1 MFLEWTK
8 HLISLNF
15 TGISGQCSFNE
26 VGAGV
31 LSHSAQWYIFSLALP
46 KMMGI
51 TFREDLSND
60 KASWPP
66 GDHKACSP
74 AKAPV
79 TPARRNRLEEL
90 PYSSERDREWKSIS
104 GLFSYLFTMMFSTK
118 YFSNLANIV
127 RCTRTQRHKN
137 PILAPQQSFLFFQLT
152 LTCLIPGSVFT
163 CSGVSYSIYCLSCA
177 VVWII
182 SSTTTQF
189 CSLLTILLVMWD
201 SWLFIKFQCSLGGCP
216 LMLLFPKQKQTSSHC
231 FLSPSW

>member
-1 MFLEWTK
+1 MVSVLLMRWVQESCHILFQP
-8 HLISLNF
+8 
-15 TGISGQCSFNE
+15 SG
-26 VGAGV
+26 
-31 LSHSAQWYIFSLALP
+31 IFSLWLCQNLWVSLLGRTCQMTRFPGHLGTTKPALQP
-46 KMMGI
+46 KP
-51 TFREDLSND
+51 LSPLLGGTGWKNCPT
-60 KASWPP
+60 A
-66 GDHKACSP
+66 A
-74 AKAPV
+74 
-79 TPARRNRLEEL
+79 
-90 PYSSERDREWKSIS
+90 RDREWKSIS
-104 GLFSYLFTMMFSTK
+104 GLFSYLFTTMFSTT
-118 YFSNLANIV
+118 YFSNLANV
-127 RCTRTQRHKN
+127 VHWTRTQRHKN